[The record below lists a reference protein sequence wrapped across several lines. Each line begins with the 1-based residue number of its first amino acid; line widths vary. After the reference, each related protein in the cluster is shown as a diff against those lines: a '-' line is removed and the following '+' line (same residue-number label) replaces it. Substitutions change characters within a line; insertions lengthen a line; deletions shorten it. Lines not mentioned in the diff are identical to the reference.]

1 MELKIKTEELQSMVN
16 RVYQCVSNNKLVSMT
31 SLISIAVKYGRLALT
46 TTNDTNY
53 YCAFSTST
61 FDYTDI
67 EVCVNADLFV
77 KLVQKTTSEEIKLV
91 TEGDLLKV
99 IGNGTYTIEIETD
112 ENGIV
117 KFPDI
122 ADMKGDKSVG
132 EVSLQKIKDIIM
144 SNKASLGG
152 AEFPIS
158 QYYYCK
164 DVVATTNKKN
174 VCHNETPMFDEALI
188 ISNVTMEL
196 LSTVSCDNIKVYKD
210 ENDNTLFLTDKETI
224 YAPIKDQAKV
234 DDFPITSIQT
244 LINSGFTSSFRVS
257 RTELLNLLE
266 RLVLFVNVYDKKGI
280 DLVVSEDGLIVS
292 NKKSSGTEIIKYI
305 DSKDFTPF
313 SCCINVELLK
323 NQLASLKSEV
333 IEFYYGSKIAIKL
346 KDENITLLV
355 ALFNEEGK

>member
-31 SLISIAVKYGRLALT
+31 SLISIGVRYGHLVLT

-53 YCAFSTST
+53 YCVFSTST
-61 FDYTDI
+61 VDCDDE
-67 EVCVNADLFV
+67 EVCVDADLFT
-77 KLVQKTTSEEIKLV
+77 KLIQKTTAEEVTLV
-91 TEGDLLKV
+91 ISDGILKV
-99 IGNGTYTIEIETD
+99 VGNGTYTIEIEID
-112 ENGIV
+112 DNGTV
-117 KFPDI
+117 KFPKI
-122 ADMKGDKSVG
+122 YDMKGDKEVG
-132 EVSLQKIKDIIM
+132 EVSLQKIKDIIS

-174 VCHNETPMFDEALI
+174 VCCNETKMFEEPLI

-196 LSTVSCDNIKVYKD
+196 LSTVSCDTIKVYKD
-210 ENDNTLFLTDKETI
+210 ENDSTLFLTDKETI
-224 YAPIKDQAKV
+224 YAPIKDEAKV
-234 DDFPITSIQT
+234 DDFPIVGIQN
-244 LINSGFTSSFRVS
+244 LINSGFTSSFKIS
-257 RTELLNLLE
+257 RIELLNLLE

-305 DSKDFTPF
+305 DSKDFAPF

-346 KDENITLLV
+346 KDDNITLLV